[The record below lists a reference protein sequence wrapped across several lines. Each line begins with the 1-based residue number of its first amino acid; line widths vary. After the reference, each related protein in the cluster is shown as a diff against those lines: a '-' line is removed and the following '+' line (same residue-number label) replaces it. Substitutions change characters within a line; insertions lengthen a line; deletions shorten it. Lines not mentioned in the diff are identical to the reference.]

1 MDAAARIAESVVVA
15 RRGDLIRTRRGGARA
30 ARALGGAA
38 ARGGGRTRGQRPGGR
53 RGARWEKNARNAADR
68 DAWREVV
75 EERAERGREVREGS
89 AAITSS
95 GADDSATLAPWKA

>member
-1 MDAAARIAESVVVA
+1 V
-15 RRGDLIRTRRGGARA
+15 GG
-30 ARALGGAA
+30 GGGGG
-38 ARGGGRTRGQRPGGR
+38 GGGRRCPPLPTPHDAEEERVGCGR
-53 RGARWEKNARNAADR
+53 TERAESDVVEERAGSGREERAGAMQEKYARVAADR

-75 EERAERGREVREGS
+75 EERAGCGREVRGGS